1 MNRYLISAMLTLVV
15 FSLPFDLSAKGN
27 GPMSMQQPPL
37 FSDIDL
43 NQDGVITQ
51 QEFADFQQTKK
62 QARQDE
68 GRLMKNNNQSDLM
81 FERIDTNQD
90 QVIDEQEFQSHRGT
104 MRRSNS

>member
-1 MNRYLISAMLTLVV
+1 MNRYLVSAMLTLVV
-15 FSLPFDLSAKGN
+15 FSLPFALLAKGN

-62 QARQDE
+62 QARQAE
-68 GRLMKNNNQSDLM
+68 GRLMKNSNQSEFM
-81 FERIDTNQD
+81 FERIDANQD